1 MKNKGTILLP
11 ALTLAFVLL
20 TIGILIGRS
29 INPNRAIISYEIHDP
44 QTQESISVAVID
56 GKININTSDLSA
68 LCELPGIGETIA
80 KRIIQFR
87 EENGPF
93 VLTSE
98 IMKVDG
104 IGEKTFENIS
114 DFITVGG

>member
-1 MKNKGTILLP
+1 MKNKGMILLP
-11 ALTLAFVLL
+11 AITLAFVLL
-20 TIGILIGRS
+20 TIGILVGRCT
-29 INPNRAIISYEIHDP
+29 NPNQAIISYESHDSE
-44 QTQESISVAVID
+44 TQESLSAAVTD

-80 KRIIQFR
+80 KRIIRFR

-93 VLTSE
+93 ALTSD

-104 IGEKTFENIS
+104 IGEKTFQNIA